1 MTASLSVSN
10 LTVRFGGL
18 VAVDGVSFS
27 VERGEVVGLIGPNGA
42 GKSTLIDA
50 ITGFVR
56 YEGSI
61 VMEGRPI
68 DGLRP
73 AHRARLGMS
82 RTFQSLE
89 LFEDLTIRE
98 NIAVSPV
105 ASANGVTDVLAGT
118 SLDAIAER
126 LPGEVAPST
135 RRLVALARALA
146 PEPRVLFLDETAA
159 GLDADERTRLVTQV
173 RRIASTGC
181 AVVVVDHDVEMV
193 TGVSD
198 RIVVLDHGRVIADGS
213 PAEIRSDED
222 VRSAYLGSTL

>member
-1 MTASLSVSN
+1 MTAGLSVSN

-105 ASANGVTDVLAGT
+105 ASAKGVTDVLAGT